1 MSQDSTAAG
10 FESMGAFVEHL
21 RATADAETVYGEP
34 VTQGDRTVVPVAR
47 VGYRFGAGFGGGE
60 GGEDGDGGSGFGGG
74 GGGTVDARPAGALEV
89 TPGGTRFVEAERQWP
104 LLAAFVLGF
113 LVGWLRRR

>member
-60 GGEDGDGGSGFGGG
+60 GGEDGSGFGGG

-89 TPGGTRFVEAERQWP
+89 TPEGTRFVEAERRWP
-104 LLAAFVLGF
+104 LLAAFALGF
-113 LVGWLRRR
+113 LLGWLRRR